1 MASTETF
8 AGILALTNQIKECEQ
23 SGQVLAALT
32 LSFVCIDTMAYL
44 GLPSGKTSQTRSDF
58 IAWVDKYLKAHHE
71 QQYQYRGTDV
81 YAARCGFLHAFSA
94 EADLHRKDQSI
105 YLFGYHDGG
114 ELRCQDDAKMPD
126 GSIRKFAMIG
136 TKSLTNDL
144 QLAVMAFMETMIS
157 DAELRANAVA
167 RLRMVYQV
175 MPMPTVGEE
184 V

>member
-1 MASTETF
+1 MASSNPL
-8 AGILALTNQIKECEQ
+8 AGILALTNQIKDC
-23 SGQVLAALT
+23 GQNGRLLAALT

-44 GLPSGKTSQTRSDF
+44 GLPSGKTTQTRTDF
-58 IAWVDKYLKAHHE
+58 IAWVDRYLKAHHE
-71 QQYQYRGTDV
+71 QQYQCRGIDL

-126 GSIRKFAMIG
+126 GSIRKVAMIG
-136 TKSLTNDL
+136 TKSFTKDL

-157 DAELRANAVA
+157 DAELRENAKA
-167 RLRMVYQV
+167 RLPMVYQV
-175 MPMPTVGEE
+175 MPMLNAGERA
-184 V
+184 